1 MVIDQYVDE
10 CEWAWSYG
18 PESARPPPRLL
29 SELPNESDPLDLI
42 PLSDLVAFCRTFEG
56 EKSAVESAYLAAVS
70 YAQGEGAWRL
80 TLGPKPF
87 EWQLPCWPTRRKSI
101 DLLAGPVV
109 SVDAFKAD
117 GRAVAQSKWDLHQ
130 GRYLRC
136 LTEDGWPEI
145 TRTAARPNPICI
157 RFTAGYTDE
166 TLPAEL
172 AQALKLLTN
181 HFYVTRGATVP
192 PAITGMLNRWRR
204 ITAL

>member
-1 MVIDQYVDE
+1 MGIDQYVDE

-80 TLGPKPF
+80 TVGARPF
-87 EWQLPCWPTRRKSI
+87 EWRLPCFPARRMSI
-101 DLLAGPVV
+101 DLLARPVASIESLTV
-109 SVDAFKAD
+109 GGVEVDAASYRLD
-117 GRAVAQSKWDLHQ
+117 RDRLLWLGA
-130 GRYLRC
+130 
-136 LTEDGWPEI
+136 EGWPEAE
-145 TRTAARPNPICI
+145 RTAADPEPIAI
-157 RFTAGYTDE
+157 RFTAGYE
-166 TLPAEL
+166 ELPGEL

-192 PAITGMLNRWRR
+192 FAITGMLNRWRP